1 MNRFGSA
8 EHERKDLHPP
18 SRNSISNTSTMGWG
32 PLSSILSDAAV
43 VLHSLVRSSY
53 GLLGEAGQTPASPT
67 YGAGHPFSIFTQTD
81 PFSQSI

>member
-43 VLHSLVRSSY
+43 VLHSRVRSSY
-53 GLLGEAGQTPASPT
+53 GLLGEAGNPRLANLRCGP
-67 YGAGHPFSIFTQTD
+67 PFSIFTQTD
-81 PFSQSI
+81 PFSPSI